1 MLLAW
6 AIGKDRTWVLT
17 HPEYALTESEQKK
30 YSDALKRKEN
40 HEPVAYITGEKEFYG
55 LPFYVTRD
63 VLIPRPETELLVDK
77 AIEYLTTSP
86 LPSPYKGERDI
97 QPIDTII
104 DIGTGSGNIILS
116 VALKSS
122 PLSFRPPSGGLQ
134 TGQALP
140 SPCKGEGDAAPLL
153 LNKEEV
159 GWRYTFIATDISP
172 AALAIAQKNHE
183 RLCPDIPIQFIES
196 DLLNFLVHKTSP
208 PALPAGMQPSPKE
221 GMTNIL
227 ILANLP
233 YLPTSDKRQITKN
246 ILNYEPHTALF
257 SGKDGINHYRR
268 LIKQIETIKKP
279 GQTITLI
286 IESNPNQHQKLKQLA
301 DSSFNVTTPFIS
313 ITVFK

>member
-1 MLLAW
+1 
-6 AIGKDRTWVLT
+6 
-17 HPEYALTESEQKK
+17 
-30 YSDALKRKEN
+30 
-40 HEPVAYITGEKEFYG
+40 
-55 LPFYVTRD
+55 
-63 VLIPRPETELLVDK
+63 
-77 AIEYLTTSP
+77 
-86 LPSPYKGERDI
+86 
-97 QPIDTII
+97 
-104 DIGTGSGNIILS
+104 
-116 VALKSS
+116 
-122 PLSFRPPSGGLQ
+122 
-134 TGQALP
+134 
-140 SPCKGEGDAAPLL
+140 
-153 LNKEEV
+153 
-159 GWRYTFIATDISP
+159 
-172 AALAIAQKNHE
+172 
-183 RLCPDIPIQFIES
+183 
-196 DLLNFLVHKTSP
+196 
-208 PALPAGMQPSPKE
+208 MQPSPKE